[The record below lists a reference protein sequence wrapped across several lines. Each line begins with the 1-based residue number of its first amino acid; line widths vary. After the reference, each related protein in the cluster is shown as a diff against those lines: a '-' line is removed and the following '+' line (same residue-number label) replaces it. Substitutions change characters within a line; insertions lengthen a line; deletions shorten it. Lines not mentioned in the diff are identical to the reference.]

1 MTTHEDVN
9 SAGQQATEL
18 VDSQPRDAN
27 AITGRQ
33 PTGRIV
39 HDARGNAV
47 WLWAENASIAG
58 NGILEQFAAGDL
70 QVEGHS
76 GRYAPAKRFDAG
88 GGYDPYNSG

>member
-47 WLWAENASIAG
+47 WLWAENASITG